1 MLEISLP
8 ALIFTVIVFLGL
20 IYILNIMLYKPL
32 RSFMDSREAM
42 IQKDAEE
49 AKQNALDVDSDRA
62 EIEKILDEAR
72 SQAAKIKQLSLDKAK
87 ESSEEKIAAKK
98 SDLEADFNKFV
109 KELGKEKA
117 ELKKDLQDKIPEFKS
132 SIKSALAKI

>member
-32 RSFMDSREAM
+32 LSFMDSREAM

-49 AKQNALDVDSDRA
+49 AKQNALDIDSDRV
-62 EIEKILDEAR
+62 EITKILDEAR

-87 ESSEEKIAAKK
+87 EDSEAVIAAKK
-98 SDLEADFNKFV
+98 SELEADFGKFV
-109 KELGKEKA
+109 EKLGKEKT

-132 SIKSALAKI
+132 GLKSALAKI

>member
-32 RSFMDSREAM
+32 LSFMDSREAM

-62 EIEKILDEAR
+62 EITKILDEAR

-87 ESSEEKIAAKK
+87 ENAEVAIAAKK
-98 SDLEADFNKFV
+98 SELEADFGKFV
-109 KELGKEKA
+109 EKLGKEKT

-132 SIKSALAKI
+132 SLKSALAKI

>member
-32 RSFMDSREAM
+32 LSFMDSREAM

-62 EIEKILDEAR
+62 EITKILDEAR

-87 ESSEEKIAAKK
+87 EDSEVVIAAKK
-98 SDLEADFNKFV
+98 SELEADFGKFV
-109 KELGKEKA
+109 EKLGKEKT

-132 SIKSALAKI
+132 SLKSALAKI

>member
-32 RSFMDSREAM
+32 LSFMDSREAM

-49 AKQNALDVDSDRA
+49 AKQNALYVDSDRA
-62 EIEKILDEAR
+62 EITKILDEAR

-87 ESSEEKIAAKK
+87 EDSEVVIAAKK
-98 SDLEADFNKFV
+98 SELEADFGKFV
-109 KELGKEKA
+109 EKLGKEKT

-132 SIKSALAKI
+132 SLKSALAKI

>member
-32 RSFMDSREAM
+32 LSFMDSREAM

-49 AKQNALDVDSDRA
+49 AKQNALDVDSDRV
-62 EIEKILDEAR
+62 EITKILDEAR

-87 ESSEEKIAAKK
+87 EDSEVVIAAKK
-98 SDLEADFNKFV
+98 S
-109 KELGKEKA
+109 
-117 ELKKDLQDKIPEFKS
+117 
-132 SIKSALAKI
+132 

>member
-32 RSFMDSREAM
+32 LSFMDSREAM

-62 EIEKILDEAR
+62 EITKILDEAR

-87 ESSEEKIAAKK
+87 EDSEAVIAAKK
-98 SDLEADFNKFV
+98 SELEADFGKFV
-109 KELGKEKA
+109 EKLGKEKT

-132 SIKSALAKI
+132 GLKSALAKI

>member
-32 RSFMDSREAM
+32 LSFMDSREAM

-62 EIEKILDEAR
+62 EITKILDEAR

-87 ESSEEKIAAKK
+87 EDSEVVIAAKK
-98 SDLEADFNKFV
+98 SELEADFDKFV
-109 KELGKEKA
+109 KKLGKERA
-117 ELKKDLQDKIPEFKS
+117 ELKKDLQDKIPELKS
-132 SIKSALAKI
+132 SLKSALAKI

>member
-32 RSFMDSREAM
+32 LSFMDSREAM

-62 EIEKILDEAR
+62 EITKILDEAR

-87 ESSEEKIAAKK
+87 EDSEVVIAAKK
-98 SDLEADFNKFV
+98 SELEADFDKFV
-109 KELGKEKA
+109 KKLGKEKT

-132 SIKSALAKI
+132 SLKSALAKI

>member
-32 RSFMDSREAM
+32 LSFMDSREAM
-42 IQKDAEE
+42 IEKDAQE

-62 EIEKILDEAR
+62 EIEKILNESR

-87 ESSEEKIAAKK
+87 ADSEAVIAAKK
-98 SDLEADFNKFV
+98 SDLEKDFGKFV
-109 KELGKEKA
+109 KKLDKEKA

-132 SIKSALAKI
+132 GLKSALAKI

>member
-32 RSFMDSREAM
+32 LSFMDSREAM

-62 EIEKILDEAR
+62 EITKILDEAR

-87 ESSEEKIAAKK
+87 ENSEAIIAAKRL
-98 SDLEADFNKFV
+98 DLETDFGNFT
-109 KELGKEKA
+109 KELDKEKS

-132 SIKSALAKI
+132 SLKSALAKI

>member
-32 RSFMDSREAM
+32 LSFMDSREAM

-49 AKQNALDVDSDRA
+49 AKQNALDVDSERA
-62 EIEKILDEAR
+62 EITKILDEAR

-87 ESSEEKIAAKK
+87 EDSEVVIAAKK
-98 SDLEADFNKFV
+98 SELEADFGKFV
-109 KELGKEKA
+109 EKLGKEKT

-132 SIKSALAKI
+132 SLKSALAKI